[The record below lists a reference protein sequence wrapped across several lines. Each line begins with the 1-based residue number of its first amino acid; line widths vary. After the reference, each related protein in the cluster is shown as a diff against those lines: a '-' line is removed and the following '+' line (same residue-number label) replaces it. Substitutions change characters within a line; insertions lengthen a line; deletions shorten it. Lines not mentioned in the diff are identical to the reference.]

1 MTRGIHLSVALLFWV
16 TATLAGWAAGADDT
30 AGTQEQLR
38 QLQEQ
43 NRALQEQ
50 LHQQQAVIDSLSKK
64 VDEIQHA
71 GAEQNRQL
79 VSLESEMKD
88 ADASAKP
95 SGFNGSG
102 KLSLGAEGGVGFFT
116 SGSAGQYPNG
126 EFRVDEMRLFLDAS
140 VVETVYFYG
149 ELNLATRESTDVE
162 FRLGE
167 LYIDFDNVSRFW
179 GWDKVLSVRLGRI
192 YVPFGE
198 EYQNRYAIDNP
209 LISHSLSDLWGVDEG
224 IGLYG
229 RVGKFSYA
237 AAVQN
242 GGIPDTADY
251 DKDKSIAGRV
261 AYDPNRWLHL
271 SASAMRTGN
280 LDATGDFLSAMWFG
294 DGFFRSLGGPGTTK
308 FLADLAE
315 GDIEVRLPRGSVKA
329 FGGWFQ
335 YDDNDPANNNRRDG
349 YYYSLEAVH
358 DIFEKLYGG
367 VRFSQIFAGSKG
379 MPIVGNGDFGQF
391 FFGPLTKDIWRLSL
405 GLGYKFSR
413 NLVLK
418 TEYSFE
424 QGRLVNGEQRDNE
437 NQFAAEVAFRF

>member
-1 MTRGIHLSVALLFWV
+1 MAP
-16 TATLAGWAAGADDT
+16 LAGWAAGADDV

-50 LHQQQAVIDSLSKK
+50 LRQQQSVIESLSKK
-64 VDEIQHA
+64 VEEIQRT

-88 ADASAKP
+88 ADAVTKP

-102 KLSLGAEGGVGFFT
+102 KLSLAAEGGVGFFKT
-116 SGSAGQYPNG
+116 GSEGQFPNG
-126 EFRVDEMRLFLDAS
+126 EFRMDEMRLFLDAS
-140 VVETVYFYG
+140 VVESVYFYG
-149 ELNLATRESTDVE
+149 EVNLATPEGTDVE
-162 FRLGE
+162 ARLGE
-167 LYIDFDNVSRFW
+167 CYVDFENVSRFW
-179 GWDKVLSVRLGRI
+179 GWDKVLNIRIGRM
-192 YVPFGE
+192 YAPFGE

-209 LISHSLSDLWGVDEG
+209 LISRSLSDLWDMDEG
-224 IGLYG
+224 IELYG

-242 GGIPDTADY
+242 GGIPDTRDY
-251 DKDKSIAGRV
+251 DKDKSVAGRL
-261 AYDPNRWLHL
+261 AYDPKRWLHL

-280 LDATGDFLSAMWFG
+280 LDAKGDFLSAMWFG
-294 DGFFRSLGGPGTTK
+294 NGFFRSLGGPGTTK
-308 FLADLAE
+308 FHADLAE
-315 GDIEVRLPRGSVKA
+315 GDIEVRLPRGSLKA

-367 VRFSQIFAGSKG
+367 VRFSQILANKG
-379 MPIVGNGDFGQF
+379 MPIVGNGDFGTY

-405 GLGYKFSR
+405 GLGYKLSR

-418 TEYSFE
+418 AEYSFE
-424 QGRLVNGEQRDNE
+424 QGRLVNGQERNDE